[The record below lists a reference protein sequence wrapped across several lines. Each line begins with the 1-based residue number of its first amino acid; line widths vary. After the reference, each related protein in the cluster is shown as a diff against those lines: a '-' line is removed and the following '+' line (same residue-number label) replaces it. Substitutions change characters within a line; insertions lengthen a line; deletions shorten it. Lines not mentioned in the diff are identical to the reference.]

1 MKYDSRGVSTILSFI
16 VYLHVHGQSQTSHVL
31 PSKHSRVLEVRLSD
45 NLIAEC
51 WTKIISL
58 QRINAQTPQM
68 TIISPINGFIIITI
82 FIIII
87 IMIIITIII
96 YILAQIHVLVTST
109 NSKYFWE
116 LVSSLRTYV
125 CYWFNSKL

>member
-1 MKYDSRGVSTILSFI
+1 MSFI
-16 VYLHVHGQSQTSHVL
+16 VYLHVHGQSQTNHSVL
-31 PSKHSRVLEVRLSD
+31 PSKHSRVSEVRLSD

-58 QRINAQTPQM
+58 QGINAHTPQM
-68 TIISPINGFIIITI
+68 TIISPMNGFIIITI

-87 IMIIITIII
+87 IIIIITII

-109 NSKYFWE
+109 HSKYFG
-116 LVSSLRTYV
+116 
-125 CYWFNSKL
+125 